1 MPDVAL
7 RRVDG
12 AVGVAAIRKNT
23 AHLVRILGAAR
34 PFRDDAAQSGFRVFQ
49 TSLRAD
55 LGELR
60 IAEESFW
67 AENQMYTTD
76 ASQLDWRPTTDVT
89 VVISSSDPSAG
100 FQATARHTLMTGTE
114 CSTYMGRETMSGLP
128 SGEIVCGPA
137 TASPPVVGP
146 PTN

>member
-1 MPDVAL
+1 MQSRRTGFTFVEILLAMAVFSILSAVAL
-7 RRVDG
+7 PKYRLMKDK
-12 AVGVAAIRKNT
+12 AYKT
-23 AHLVRILGAAR
+23 
-34 PFRDDAAQSGFRVFQ
+34 
-49 TSLRAD
+49 TLRAD

-67 AENQMYTTD
+67 AENHTYTTD

-100 FQATARHTLMTGTE
+100 FQATARHALMTGTE
-114 CSTYMGRETMSGLP
+114 CSTYMGRDTMSGIP
-128 SGEIVCGPA
+128 SGEIVCGPSS
-137 TASPPVVGP
+137 ASPPVVGP

>member
-1 MPDVAL
+1 MQSSRTGFTFVEILLAMAVFGILSAVAL
-7 RRVDG
+7 PKYRLIKDR
-12 AVGVAAIRKNT
+12 AYK
-23 AHLVRILGAAR
+23 
-34 PFRDDAAQSGFRVFQ
+34 

-114 CSTYMGRETMSGLP
+114 CSTYMGRDTMSGIP

-137 TASPPVVGP
+137 SASPPVVGP

>member
-1 MPDVAL
+1 MHPRRTGFTFVEILLAMAVFGILSAVAL
-7 RRVDG
+7 PKYRLMKDK
-12 AVGVAAIRKNT
+12 AYKAT
-23 AHLVRILGAAR
+23 
-34 PFRDDAAQSGFRVFQ
+34 
-49 TSLRAD
+49 LRAN

-114 CSTYMGRETMSGLP
+114 CSTYMGRETMSGIP
-128 SGEIVCGPA
+128 SGEVVCGPA
-137 TASPPVVGP
+137 SASPPVVGP

>member
-1 MPDVAL
+1 MHPRRTGFTFVEILLAMAVFGILSAVAL
-7 RRVDG
+7 PKYRLMKDK
-12 AVGVAAIRKNT
+12 AYKT
-23 AHLVRILGAAR
+23 
-34 PFRDDAAQSGFRVFQ
+34 
-49 TSLRAD
+49 TLRAD
-55 LGELR
+55 LRELR
-60 IAEESFW
+60 NAEESFW

-114 CSTYMGRETMSGLP
+114 CSTYMGRETMSGIP
-128 SGEIVCGPA
+128 SGDVVCGPA
-137 TASPPVVGP
+137 SAFPPVAGP

>member
-1 MPDVAL
+1 MHPRRTGFTFVEILLAMAIFGILSAVAL
-7 RRVDG
+7 PKYRLMKDK
-12 AVGVAAIRKNT
+12 AYKA
-23 AHLVRILGAAR
+23 
-34 PFRDDAAQSGFRVFQ
+34 
-49 TSLRAD
+49 SLRAD

-67 AENQMYTTD
+67 AENQMYSTD

-114 CSTYMGRETMSGLP
+114 CSTYMGRNTMSGIP

-137 TASPPVVGP
+137 SASPPVAGP
-146 PTN
+146 PAN